1 MAESLLNNLIALD
14 LTDEKGF
21 VCGKILAVLGVD
33 VLKIEPPGGDP
44 ARRTPPHCRG
54 ADDLEQSLYWLAFNS
69 DKRGITL
76 NVENSQGQ
84 ALFRKLVAKADFVIE
99 SFPPDYLDAL
109 GLGYESL
116 KRINPKIIMVSIT
129 PFGQRGPYSH
139 YKACELTIS
148 AMSGVLGDTGE
159 PDRPPVKEALNS
171 IYFEGGSAAALGA
184 VIAYYYREVAG
195 EGQHVD
201 VSLQHV
207 AASRDMTTLHILE
220 FDKQLLKR
228 TGDKGQVGGRRVF
241 RWLWPCQDGHLFWA
255 LRGGHIGVR
264 INEALSRW
272 LDEEGLENPYN
283 GIADLA
289 QLDMAT
295 LSEETRTFFEGAVE
309 KLFLRHT
316 RREITERAL
325 SSGAQAW
332 PVNNTADVLEN
343 PQLAARN
350 FWQDLSLL
358 GLGIPF
364 RCPRHFFLS
373 SETENYVRRRAPTV
387 SEHNNEVYGQELGL
401 SETEI
406 MTLNDTGVI

>member
-1 MAESLLNNLIALD
+1 MADSLLSNLRALD

-21 VCGKILAVLGVD
+21 VCGKVLAVLGVD
-33 VLKIEPPGGDP
+33 VLKVEPPGGCP
-44 ARRTPPHCRG
+44 ARRTPPLCRG
-54 ADDLEQSLYWLAFNS
+54 ADGLEQSLYWLAFNS
-69 DKRGITL
+69 DKRSITL
-76 NVENSQGQ
+76 NVETKQGQ
-84 ALFRKLVAKADFVIE
+84 ALFRKLVEKADFVIE
-99 SFPPDYLDAL
+99 SFPPGYLDGI

-116 KRINPKIIMVSIT
+116 ERINPKIIMVSIT

-184 VIAYYYREVAG
+184 VMAYYHREVVG
-195 EGQHVD
+195 EGQQVD

-207 AASRDMTTLHILE
+207 AAGRDMTAPNILE
-220 FDKQLLKR
+220 FDKHLLKR
-228 TGDKGQVGGRRVF
+228 TGNKGQVGGRRTF

-255 LRGGHIGVR
+255 LRGGHIGLR

-272 LDEEGLENPYN
+272 LDEEGLENPYK

-289 QLDMAT
+289 QLDMAA
-295 LSEETRTFFEGAVE
+295 LSEETRTVIEKAVE

-316 RREITERAL
+316 RREIADKAL
-325 SSGAQAW
+325 GSNAQAW

-350 FWQDLSLL
+350 FWQDLSLP
-358 GLGIPF
+358 GSGITF
-364 RCPRHFFLS
+364 RSPRHFFLS
-373 SETENYVRRRAPTV
+373 GETENYVRQRAPNV
-387 SEHNNEVYGQELGL
+387 GEHNSEVYGQELGL

-406 MTLNDTGVI
+406 MTLKETGVI